1 MPLPDRDS
9 EAHSRLFGSSPNR
22 EINGDKSKKCLFNN
36 GRNRKMMNA
45 PSSMEGPPPNE
56 NHHSSEG
63 KGFPYIDDNHHSE
76 GKGFHCIVI
85 LIVIGDDLWHLTNVS
100 CFPIHPFCGTE
111 NPICSRTL
119 QG

>member
-1 MPLPDRDS
+1 MSLPDRDS
-9 EAHSRLFGSSPNR
+9 EAHSRLFGSSPPPNR
-22 EINGDKSKKCLFNN
+22 EINGDKSKKCLNN
-36 GRNRKMMNA
+36 GRNKMMNA
-45 PSSMEGPPPNE
+45 QSCPMEEGPLNE
-56 NHHSSEG
+56 NHH
-63 KGFPYIDDNHHSE
+63 GFPYIDDNHHSE